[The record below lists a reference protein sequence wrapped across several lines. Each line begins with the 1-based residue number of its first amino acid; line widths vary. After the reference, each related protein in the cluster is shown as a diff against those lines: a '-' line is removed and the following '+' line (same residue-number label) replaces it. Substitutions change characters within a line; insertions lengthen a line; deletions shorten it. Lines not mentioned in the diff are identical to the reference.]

1 MTFNDKTKIMDGLK
15 HCLAENCEGC
25 PYRPEAHEDYIVCSK
40 QPMLDA
46 LEILEEQDPV
56 RSLLGT
62 ADCIREML
70 EG

>member
-1 MTFNDKTKIMDGLK
+1 MTFNDKSKIIEGLQ
-15 HCLAENCEGC
+15 HCLKENCDGC
-25 PYRPEAHEDYIVCSK
+25 PYRPEAYEDYIVCSK

-46 LEILEEQDPV
+46 LEYLQDPV
-56 RSLLGT
+56 RSILRT